1 VAVAAVLR
9 SRPLPEGMNDIEWTV
24 ERHLLG
30 KPPAVIALY
39 HQFIETAAAC
49 GPFTYAVSKTVITLK
64 GTRRGF
70 AGVALGKSSLGG
82 YLDLQRRV
90 EDRRITRSEPYTK
103 RLYVHH
109 FRLESAD
116 QLDEQF
122 TGWLREAYQVGAGAH
137 LASPLPA

>member
-1 VAVAAVLR
+1 
-9 SRPLPEGMNDIEWTV
+9 MDDMEWTV
-24 ERHLLG
+24 EHHLLG

-64 GTRRGF
+64 GARRGF
-70 AGVALGKSSLGG
+70 TGVALGKSSLGG
-82 YLDLQRRV
+82 YMDLQRRV
-90 EDRRITRSEPYTK
+90 EGPQITRSEPYTK

-109 FRLESAD
+109 FRLESPD

-122 TGWLREAYQVGAGAH
+122 TGWLRQAYQVGAGAH
-137 LASPLPA
+137 LASPFPA